1 MARTGKPAGNK
12 KTSFGKR
19 TEAEKSFRER
29 KKETRGESSQ
39 RSGRGKFSGP
49 SKFSSSRFDKEKPRG
64 EGRSSF
70 GPKSESDR
78 PFKKSNSGFKRDGKG
93 SSSRFKKDEGS
104 TSPRENRF
112 SKTGNFS
119 KPHFDRDK
127 SGGEGKSSF
136 GRKSASGPFRD
147 NKAPRSFTR
156 KRDDDKPQ
164 GDRRFSKREGGFSSG
179 REKKFSKPF
188 NRRQE
193 DSKEPRS
200 FSRRNDD
207 NKLAKR
213 EEGFSSDRE
222 KKFSKPF
229 EKRTEGTDRFSKFK
243 KENEKSFVRKTD
255 QDSEFDK
262 PEREKREFKKP
273 SLSKEKK
280 SSPLSFD
287 RPKKTEVPESPKL
300 EAGDGLVRLNKFMA
314 NSGVGSRREADEYI
328 KMGLVTVNGETITE
342 MGHKVK
348 PTDDIRYEGR
358 RLKAEPMVYILL
370 NKPKG
375 FITTTDDPEE
385 RKTVMDLVA
394 SACKERVYPVGR
406 LDRNTTGLLLITNDG
421 DLADKLTHPSYNAKK
436 IYKVELD
443 RPLTKA
449 DFQKILDGVYFD
461 EGRAQVDDLAI
472 VSDDGK
478 EIGIE
483 IHIGWNRIVRR
494 IFEALGYQI
503 ERLDRVMYAGLDKKD
518 LGRGQWRFLKPEE
531 VVRLKHFKA

>member
-19 TEAEKSFRER
+19 TGAEKTFRER
-29 KKETRGESSQ
+29 KKETRGESSE

-49 SKFSSSRFDKEKPRG
+49 SKFSSSRFDKEKPRS
-64 EGRSSF
+64 EGRTSF
-70 GPKSESDR
+70 GSKSTTDK
-78 PFKKSNSGFKRDGKG
+78 PFRKKPGTGFRRDGDGSSSGFKR
-93 SSSRFKKDEGS
+93 EGGNS
-104 TSPRENRF
+104 SPRENRF
-112 SKTGNFS
+112 SRPGNFS
-119 KPHFDRDK
+119 KSRFDSDK
-127 SGGEGKSSF
+127 PRGEGKSSF
-136 GRKSASGPFRD
+136 GRKSDSGPFRD
-147 NKAPRSFTR
+147 SKGPRSFTR
-156 KRDDDKPQ
+156 KRDDDKNQ
-164 GDRRFSKREGGFSSG
+164 SFGDKKFSKREGGFSSG
-179 REKKFSKPF
+179 
-188 NRRQE
+188 
-193 DSKEPRS
+193 
-200 FSRRNDD
+200 
-207 NKLAKR
+207 
-213 EEGFSSDRE
+213 GE

-229 EKRTEGTDRFSKFK
+229 EKRKEGADRFSKFK
-243 KENEKSFVRKTD
+243 KENEKSFGTKSDR
-255 QDSEFDK
+255 DSKFEKPAFTASK
-262 PEREKREFKKP
+262 PEGEKREFKNP
-273 SLSKEKK
+273 SFSKDKK
-280 SSPLSFD
+280 SFSPRFD
-287 RPKKTEVPESPKL
+287 RPKKTEVAESPKQ
-300 EAGDGLVRLNKFMA
+300 EAGDGLIRLNKFMA

-358 RLKAEPMVYILL
+358 KLKAEPLVYVLL

-394 SACKERVYPVGR
+394 NACKERIYPVGR
-406 LDRNTTGLLLITNDG
+406 LDRNTTGLLLLTNDG

-443 RPLTKA
+443 RSLTKN

-461 EGRAQVDDLAI
+461 EGRAIVDDLAI

-503 ERLDRVMYAGLDKKD
+503 ERLDRVVYAGLDKKD

-531 VVRLKHFKA
+531 IVRLKHFNA

>member
-19 TEAEKSFRER
+19 TGAEKSFRDR
-29 KKETRGESSQ
+29 KKEGSGESSE

-49 SKFSSSRFDKEKPRG
+49 SKFSSSRFDKDKPRG
-64 EGRSSF
+64 EGRTSF
-70 GPKSESDR
+70 GAKSATDR
-78 PFKKSNSGFKRDGKG
+78 PFRKKPGTGFRRDGEGSAPGFKR
-93 SSSRFKKDEGS
+93 EGGN

-112 SKTGNFS
+112 SRPGNFS
-119 KPHFDRDK
+119 KPRFD
-127 SGGEGKSSF
+127 SGKPRGEGKSSF
-136 GRKSASGPFRD
+136 GRKSDAGPFHD
-147 NKAPRSFTR
+147 SKGPRSFTR
-156 KRDDDKPQ
+156 KRDDDKNQ
-164 GDRRFSKREGGFSSG
+164 STGDRRFSK
-179 REKKFSKPF
+179 
-188 NRRQE
+188 
-193 DSKEPRS
+193 KES
-200 FSRRNDD
+200 
-207 NKLAKR
+207 
-213 EEGFSSDRE
+213 GFSSDRE

-229 EKRTEGTDRFSKFK
+229 VKRKEGEDRFSKFK
-243 KENEKSFVRKTD
+243 KENEKPFSTKR
-255 QDSEFDK
+255 DSDAKFEKPAYATGK
-262 PEREKREFKKP
+262 PEGEKREFKKP
-273 SLSKEKK
+273 FQSKEKA
-280 SSPLSFD
+280 STPRFD
-287 RPKKTEVPESPKL
+287 RPKKTDVSESPKQD
-300 EAGDGLVRLNKFMA
+300 AGDGLIRLNKFMA

-358 RLKAEPMVYILL
+358 KLKAEPMVYILL

-394 SACKERVYPVGR
+394 NACKERIYPVGR

-443 RPLTKA
+443 RPLTKN
-449 DFQKILDGVYFD
+449 DFQKIIEGVYFD
-461 EGRAQVDDLAI
+461 EGRAQVDDLAM

-531 VVRLKHFKA
+531 VVRLKHFNT

>member
-19 TEAEKSFRER
+19 TKAEESFRER
-29 KKETRGESSQ
+29 KKDARGESAQ

-64 EGRSSF
+64 EGRPSF
-70 GPKSESDR
+70 GAKSDSDK
-78 PFKKSNSGFKRDGKG
+78 PFRKKTSSGFR
-93 SSSRFKKDEGS
+93 REEGS
-104 TSPRENRF
+104 VPRENRF
-112 SKTGNFS
+112 SRSSNFS
-119 KPHFDRDK
+119 KPRFDSDK
-127 SGGEGKSSF
+127 PREERKSSF
-136 GRKSASGPFRD
+136 GRKSDLKAFGDSKGP
-147 NKAPRSFTR
+147 KSFTR
-156 KRDDDKPQ
+156 KRDDDRNQ
-164 GDRRFSKREGGFSSG
+164 SSDNRFSKRGG
-179 REKKFSKPF
+179 
-188 NRRQE
+188 
-193 DSKEPRS
+193 
-200 FSRRNDD
+200 
-207 NKLAKR
+207 
-213 EEGFSSDRE
+213 GFSSDRE

-229 EKRTEGTDRFSKFK
+229 EKSKDSADRFSKFRK
-243 KENEKSFVRKTD
+243 DNEKPFKSKSDNF
-255 QDSEFDK
+255 EK

-273 SLSKEKK
+273 SFSKEKR
-280 SSPLSFD
+280 PFTPRFD
-287 RPKKTEVPESPKL
+287 RPRKDDVVEPLKL
-300 EAGDGLVRLNKFMA
+300 ETGDGLIRLNKFMA

-394 SACKERVYPVGR
+394 NACKERVYPVGR

-443 RPLTKA
+443 RPLTKN
-449 DFQKILDGVYFD
+449 DFQKIIDGVYFE
-461 EGRAQVDDLAI
+461 EGRAQVDDLAM

-478 EIGIE
+478 EVGIE

-494 IFEALGYQI
+494 IFEALGYKV
-503 ERLDRVMYAGLDKKD
+503 EKLDRVVYAGLDKKD

-531 VVRLKHFKA
+531 IVRLKHFNA

>member
-19 TEAEKSFRER
+19 TGAEKSFRER
-29 KKETRGESSQ
+29 KKGTRDESSE

-49 SKFSSSRFDKEKPRG
+49 SKFSSSRFDKEKPRHEGRPSFGAKSEGARPFRKKPNAGFRAGG
-64 EGRSSF
+64 EGSA
-70 GPKSESDR
+70 
-78 PFKKSNSGFKRDGKG
+78 SGFKR
-93 SSSRFKKDEGS
+93 EGGNA
-104 TSPRENRF
+104 SPRENRF
-112 SKTGNFS
+112 SRPGNFS
-119 KPHFDRDK
+119 KPRFERDK
-127 SGGEGKSSF
+127 PQGERKSF
-136 GRKSASGPFRD
+136 GRKSDAGPFRESMG
-147 NKAPRSFTR
+147 PRSFTR
-156 KRDDDKPQ
+156 KRDDSKNQSSGDK
-164 GDRRFSKREGGFSSG
+164 RFSKKERGFSTD
-179 REKKFSKPF
+179 RKEKHYSKPVE
-188 NRRQE
+188 RREQGE
-193 DSKEPRS
+193 
-200 FSRRNDD
+200 
-207 NKLAKR
+207 
-213 EEGFSSDRE
+213 
-222 KKFSKPF
+222 
-229 EKRTEGTDRFSKFK
+229 DRFSKFK
-243 KENEKSFVRKTD
+243 KENEKPFAAKSDRDSKFEKTGTG
-255 QDSEFDK
+255 K
-262 PEREKREFKKP
+262 PERDKREFKNP
-273 SLSKEKK
+273 SFSKEKK
-280 SSPLSFD
+280 SFTPRFD
-287 RPKKTEVPESPKL
+287 RPKKTEVSESPKL
-300 EAGDGLVRLNKFMA
+300 DAGDGLIRLNKFMA

-328 KMGLVTVNGETITE
+328 KMGLVTVNGATITE

-348 PTDDIRYEGR
+348 PTDDVRYEGR
-358 RLKAEPMVYILL
+358 KLKAEPMVYILL

-394 SACKERVYPVGR
+394 NACKERIYPVGR
-406 LDRNTTGLLLITNDG
+406 LDRNTTGLLLLTNDG

-443 RPLTKA
+443 RPLTKN
-449 DFQKILDGVYFD
+449 DFQKILDGVYFE
-461 EGRAQVDDLAI
+461 EGRALVDDLAI

>member
-1 MARTGKPAGNK
+1 MARTGKPSGNK
-12 KTSFGKR
+12 RTSFGKR
-19 TEAEKSFRER
+19 TKAEESFRDR
-29 KKETRGESSQ
+29 KKDARGESAQ

-64 EGRSSF
+64 EGRPSF
-70 GPKSESDR
+70 GAKSDSDR
-78 PFKKSNSGFKRDGKG
+78 PFRKKSSSGFR
-93 SSSRFKKDEGS
+93 REEGS
-104 TSPRENRF
+104 APRENRF
-112 SKTGNFS
+112 SRSSNFS
-119 KPHFDRDK
+119 KPRFDSDK
-127 SGGEGKSSF
+127 PREERKSF
-136 GRKSASGPFRD
+136 GRKSDSKSFGDSKGP
-147 NKAPRSFTR
+147 KSFTR
-156 KRDDDKPQ
+156 KRDDRNQ
-164 GDRRFSKREGGFSSG
+164 TSGDNRFSKRGS
-179 REKKFSKPF
+179 
-188 NRRQE
+188 
-193 DSKEPRS
+193 
-200 FSRRNDD
+200 
-207 NKLAKR
+207 
-213 EEGFSSDRE
+213 GFSSDRE

-229 EKRTEGTDRFSKFK
+229 EKGKEGSDRFSKFK
-243 KENEKSFVRKTD
+243 RDDDQNKSSS
-255 QDSEFDK
+255 DSEFSKRGSGFSSNREKKFSKPFEKRKEGADRFSKFRKDNEKPFRSKSDRDSNFEK
-262 PEREKREFKKP
+262 PEREKKEFKKP
-273 SLSKEKK
+273 SFSKEKK
-280 SSPLSFD
+280 SFTPRFD
-287 RPKKTEVPESPKL
+287 RPKKDEVVESLKVEL
-300 EAGDGLVRLNKFMA
+300 SDGLIRLNKFMA

-394 SACKERVYPVGR
+394 NACKERVYPVGR

-443 RPLTKA
+443 RPLTKN
-449 DFQKILDGVYFD
+449 DFQKILDGVYFE
-461 EGRAQVDDLAI
+461 EGRAQVDDLAM

-478 EIGIE
+478 EVGIE

-494 IFEALGYQI
+494 IFEALGYKV
-503 ERLDRVMYAGLDKKD
+503 EKLDRVVYAGLDKKD

-531 VVRLKHFKA
+531 IVRLKHFNA

>member
-19 TEAEKSFRER
+19 TGAEKSFRE
-29 KKETRGESSQ
+29 KKNETRGESSE

-64 EGRSSF
+64 ESRPSF
-70 GPKSESDR
+70 GAKPDADR
-78 PFKKSNSGFKRDGKG
+78 PFRKKPSSGFRRDGEG
-93 SSSRFKKDEGS
+93 SSPGFKKEGGN

-112 SKTGNFS
+112 SRTGNFS
-119 KPHFDRDK
+119 KPRFDRDK
-127 SGGEGKSSF
+127 PRGEEKSSF
-136 GRKSASGPFRD
+136 GRKSDSGPFRD
-147 NKAPRSFTR
+147 SKGPRSFTR
-156 KRDDDKPQ
+156 KRDDDKNQ
-164 GDRRFSKREGGFSSG
+164 SFGDKRFSKRESGFSSG
-179 REKKFSKPF
+179 
-188 NRRQE
+188 
-193 DSKEPRS
+193 
-200 FSRRNDD
+200 
-207 NKLAKR
+207 
-213 EEGFSSDRE
+213 GE

-229 EKRTEGTDRFSKFK
+229 EKRKEGADRFSKFK
-243 KENEKSFVRKTD
+243 KENEKPFVTKSDR
-255 QDSEFDK
+255 DSKFEK
-262 PEREKREFKKP
+262 PEEKREFKNP
-273 SLSKEKK
+273 TFSKEKK
-280 SSPLSFD
+280 SFTPRFD
-287 RPKKTEVPESPKL
+287 RPKKTEVAESTKQ
-300 EAGDGLVRLNKFMA
+300 EASDGLIRLNKFMA

-358 RLKAEPMVYILL
+358 KLKAEPMVYILL

-394 SACKERVYPVGR
+394 NACKERIYPVGR
-406 LDRNTTGLLLITNDG
+406 LDRNTTGLLLLTNDG

-443 RPLTKA
+443 RALTKN
-449 DFQKILDGVYFD
+449 DFQKIIDGVYFD
-461 EGRAQVDDLAI
+461 EGRAIVDDLAI

-531 VVRLKHFKA
+531 VVRLKHFNA

>member
-19 TEAEKSFRER
+19 TGAEKSFRER
-29 KKETRGESSQ
+29 KKETRGESSE

-64 EGRSSF
+64 EGRNSF
-70 GPKSESDR
+70 GAKSATDR
-78 PFKKSNSGFKRDGKG
+78 PFRKKPSSGFTRDNERSSSGFKK
-93 SSSRFKKDEGS
+93 EGGN

-112 SKTGNFS
+112 SRPGNFS
-119 KPHFDRDK
+119 KPRFDRDK
-127 SGGEGKSSF
+127 PRGEEKTSF
-136 GRKSASGPFRD
+136 GRKSGTGPFRD
-147 NKAPRSFTR
+147 SKGPKSFTR
-156 KRDDDKPQ
+156 KRDDDKNQ
-164 GDRRFSKREGGFSSG
+164 STGDRRFSKKEGS
-179 REKKFSKPF
+179 
-188 NRRQE
+188 
-193 DSKEPRS
+193 
-200 FSRRNDD
+200 
-207 NKLAKR
+207 
-213 EEGFSSDRE
+213 FSSDRE
-222 KKFSKPF
+222 KRFSKPF
-229 EKRTEGTDRFSKFK
+229 EKRKDGDDRFSKFK
-243 KENEKSFVRKTD
+243 KENEKPFEKRPDRDAKF
-255 QDSEFDK
+255 EK
-262 PEREKREFKKP
+262 PEGERREKREFRNP
-273 SLSKEKK
+273 SFSKEKK
-280 SSPLSFD
+280 SFSPRFD
-287 RPKKTEVPESPKL
+287 RPKKVEASESPKP
-300 EAGDGLVRLNKFMA
+300 EAGDGLIRLNKFMA

-348 PTDDIRYEGR
+348 STDDVRYEGR
-358 RLKAEPMVYILL
+358 KLKAEPMVYILL

-394 SACKERVYPVGR
+394 NACKERIYPVGR
-406 LDRNTTGLLLITNDG
+406 LDRNTTGLLLLTNDG

-443 RPLTKA
+443 RSLTKN
-449 DFQKILDGVYFD
+449 DFQKIIDGVYFE

-531 VVRLKHFKA
+531 VVRLKHFNA

>member
-64 EGRSSF
+64 EGRPSF
-70 GPKSESDR
+70 GAKPDSDR
-78 PFKKSNSGFKRDGKG
+78 PFRKKPTSGFRRDGEG
-93 SSSRFKKDEGS
+93 SSPGFKKEGGN

-112 SKTGNFS
+112 SRPGNFS
-119 KPHFDRDK
+119 KPSFNRDK
-127 SGGEGKSSF
+127 PRGEGKSSF
-136 GRKSASGPFRD
+136 GRKSDSGPFRD
-147 NKAPRSFTR
+147 SKEPKSFTR
-156 KRDDDKPQ
+156 KRDDDKNQ
-164 GDRRFSKREGGFSSG
+164 SFGDKRFSKREGGFSTPG
-179 REKKFSKPF
+179 
-188 NRRQE
+188 
-193 DSKEPRS
+193 
-200 FSRRNDD
+200 
-207 NKLAKR
+207 
-213 EEGFSSDRE
+213 E

-229 EKRTEGTDRFSKFK
+229 EKRKEGDDRFSKFK
-243 KENEKSFVRKTD
+243 RENEKPFRAKSDRDSNFEKTAYAAG
-255 QDSEFDK
+255 K
-262 PEREKREFKKP
+262 PEREKREFKNP
-273 SLSKEKK
+273 SFSKEKK
-280 SSPLSFD
+280 SLTPRFD
-287 RPKKTEVPESPKL
+287 RTKKTEAPESPKM
-300 EAGDGLVRLNKFMA
+300 ETGDGLIRLNKFMA

-328 KMGLVTVNGETITE
+328 KMVLVTVNGETITE

-348 PTDDIRYEGR
+348 TTDDIRYEGR
-358 RLKAEPMVYILL
+358 KLKAEPMVYILL

-443 RPLTKA
+443 RPLSKN
-449 DFQKILDGVYFD
+449 DFQKIIDGVYFD

-531 VVRLKHFKA
+531 VVRLKHFNA

>member
-19 TEAEKSFRER
+19 TGAEKSFRE
-29 KKETRGESSQ
+29 KKNETRGESSE

-64 EGRSSF
+64 ESRPSF
-70 GPKSESDR
+70 GAKPDADR
-78 PFKKSNSGFKRDGKG
+78 PFRKKPSSGFRRDGEG
-93 SSSRFKKDEGS
+93 SSPGFKKEGGN

-112 SKTGNFS
+112 SRTGNFS
-119 KPHFDRDK
+119 KPRFDRDK
-127 SGGEGKSSF
+127 PRGEEKSSF
-136 GRKSASGPFRD
+136 GRKSDSGPFRD
-147 NKAPRSFTR
+147 SKGPRSFTH
-156 KRDDDKPQ
+156 KRDDDKNQ
-164 GDRRFSKREGGFSSG
+164 SFGDKRFSKRESGFSSG
-179 REKKFSKPF
+179 
-188 NRRQE
+188 
-193 DSKEPRS
+193 
-200 FSRRNDD
+200 
-207 NKLAKR
+207 
-213 EEGFSSDRE
+213 GE

-229 EKRTEGTDRFSKFK
+229 EKRKEGADRFSKFK
-243 KENEKSFVRKTD
+243 KENEKPFVTKSDR
-255 QDSEFDK
+255 DSKFEK
-262 PEREKREFKKP
+262 PEEKREFKNP
-273 SLSKEKK
+273 TFSKEKK
-280 SSPLSFD
+280 SFTPRFD
-287 RPKKTEVPESPKL
+287 RPKKTEVAESTKQ
-300 EAGDGLVRLNKFMA
+300 EASDGLIRLNKFMA

-358 RLKAEPMVYILL
+358 KLKAEPMVYILL

-394 SACKERVYPVGR
+394 NACKERIYPVGR
-406 LDRNTTGLLLITNDG
+406 LDRNTTGLLLLTNDG

-443 RPLTKA
+443 RALTKN
-449 DFQKILDGVYFD
+449 DFQKIIDGVYFD
-461 EGRAQVDDLAI
+461 EGRAIVDDLAI

-531 VVRLKHFKA
+531 VVRLKHFNA